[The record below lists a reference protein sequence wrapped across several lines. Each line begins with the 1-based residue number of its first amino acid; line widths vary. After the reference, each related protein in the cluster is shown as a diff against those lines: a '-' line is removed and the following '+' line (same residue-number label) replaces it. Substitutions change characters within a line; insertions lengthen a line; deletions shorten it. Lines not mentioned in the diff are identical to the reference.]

1 LNNIV
6 VSNGKISGHCK
17 IVYLEDKCLLY
28 ERNGFISAR
37 DMYSFVKLLR
47 YRDTE

>member
-1 LNNIV
+1 MVKSV
-6 VSNGKISGHCK
+6 VTVKLF
-17 IVYLEDKCLLY
+17 LEDKCLSY